1 MERAVLH
8 TQSGEIKNIYL
19 LDKEDIEAMDKEKKT
34 NIKEHLYI
42 GYLVVAT
49 AAFGLGLLLTLK
61 KLNGK

>member
-42 GYLVVAT
+42 WYLVVAT